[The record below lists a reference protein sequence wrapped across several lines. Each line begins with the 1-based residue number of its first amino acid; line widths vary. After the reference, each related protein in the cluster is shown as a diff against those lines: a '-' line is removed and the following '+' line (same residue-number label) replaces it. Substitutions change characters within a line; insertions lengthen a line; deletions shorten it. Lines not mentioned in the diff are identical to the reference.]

1 MRIVLAMVMVSVG
14 PFEARFDPPDRL
26 CEREKNETRKH
37 KQVSSSIVR
46 PAVRPAGENSDSIA
60 RTETRFGFSLGLAF
74 RRRWRSRERR
84 AQRRATSITRPR
96 E

>member
-1 MRIVLAMVMVSVG
+1 MVMVSVG
-14 PFEARFDPPDRL
+14 PFEARFDPPDRRI

-37 KQVSSSIVR
+37 KQEVSFDRASGGASGGR
-46 PAVRPAGENSDSIA
+46 KRDSIA